1 MNKSVYLLI
10 AAILIDNFCRLRM
23 FVLQPDIALGLSLGW
38 AVFGLFH
45 YTFNRRKS
53 SLRMDMPTNRR
64 YVWLIFLG
72 VFLSMTSVYFYHDQ
86 SFAATFI
93 AQRQIYLFIY
103 FFVLLRMAPSVEEV
117 IRFTRWYSLL
127 SLGGWILS
135 AINPYLFARDSDFID
150 YLLSGESGNFGFV
163 STTLPIVVLYYYYL
177 LEQAV
182 SRFSLKA
189 WGKVLFWLAFF
200 ILVQNRSMLFMAL
213 ILTAYSI
220 LRIRSRYR
228 VALILFSAMAC
239 VTVIILSQDILVAL
253 YEETVEQLTDPDYN
267 RWNAISFFFTE
278 RESYPVYC
286 MLFGNGTPAAETG
299 YLQSLLQASEYSR
312 AYVADI
318 GLLGNY
324 FYFGI
329 LPLGV
334 IYFMIYKILRGRAF
348 PYFLKLMAVH
358 ILLVPTIF
366 VISYGTYVLF
376 FCIVMYLY
384 CYYRPHSHGLNN
396 APLRAASCAAV

>member
-86 SFAATFI
+86 SLVATFI
-93 AQRQIYLFIY
+93 SQRQIYLFLY
-103 FFVLLRMAPSVEEV
+103 FIVLLRMAPSVEEI
-117 IRFTRWYSLL
+117 IRFIRWYSLL
-127 SLGGWILS
+127 SLGAWILS
-135 AINPYLFARDSDFID
+135 IVNPYLFARESDQIA
-150 YLLSGESGNFGFV
+150 YLLSGESGDFGFL
-163 STTLPIVVLYYYYL
+163 STTLPIVILYYYFL
-177 LEQAV
+177 LERAV
-182 SRFSLKA
+182 RRFSIKA
-189 WGKVLFWLAFF
+189 WGKVLFWLVFL
-200 ILVQNRSMLFMAL
+200 ILIQNRSMLFMAL

-228 VALILFSAMAC
+228 VALILFSAVAC
-239 VTVIILSQDILVAL
+239 VVVIILSQDILVSL
-253 YEETVEQLTDPDYN
+253 YEETVDQLADPDYN
-267 RWNAISFFFTE
+267 RWNALRFFFTE
-278 RESYPVYC
+278 RDNYPFYC

-299 YLQSLLQASEYSR
+299 YLQSLLRASEESR
-312 AYVADI
+312 AYVSDI
-318 GLLGNY
+318 GLLGDY

-334 IYFMIYKILRGRAF
+334 IYFMVYKILRGRAF
-348 PYFLKLMAVH
+348 PYFMKLMAVH

-366 VISYGTYVLF
+366 SISYGTYVLF

-384 CYYRPHSHGLNN
+384 CYYRPLSHGLNN